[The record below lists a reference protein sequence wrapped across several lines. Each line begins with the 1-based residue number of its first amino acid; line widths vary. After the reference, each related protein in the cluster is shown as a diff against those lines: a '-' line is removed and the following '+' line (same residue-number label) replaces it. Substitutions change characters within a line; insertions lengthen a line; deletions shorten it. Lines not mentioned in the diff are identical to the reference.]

1 MKAHEYNDQSILSI
15 GPFTVTFVKTKHPV
29 PCYGMRIEADGKSL
43 FYTADSAFLES
54 FVPFGRNVDLLLC
67 ECNFYGNMDASDAGH
82 MTSLDAGKLAHEA
95 NVKKLILTHL
105 PHFGELD
112 QLVTEAKS
120 IYKGK
125 VELARKD
132 MEIIYLGGENMLF
145 IDNKGI
151 TDPRINLAIEEY
163 ALKNLDINESYLL
176 FYINQPSIIIGKNQN
191 TIEEINTDYVEKQG
205 LHVVRRLS
213 GGGAV
218 YHDLGNLNFS
228 FITKDDGESFHNFKK
243 FTEPVVTALHKLGV
257 KAELS
262 GRNDIIAE
270 GRKISGNAQFSTK
283 GRMFSHGTLLFDSE
297 MENVVS
303 ALNVKKDKIESKG
316 IKSIRSRVA
325 NISEFLSK
333 KMTIEEFRS
342 TLLDFIFDD
351 NNVEE
356 YILTE
361 EDWKKIHELSKE
373 RYQNWDWNY
382 GKSPKFNL
390 QHSNRFPIGQIDVR
404 LEVNKGIIENC
415 KIYGDF
421 FGVGNIEEI
430 EEKLTGTRYERKE
443 IAQSLEGVDIPHY
456 FGNITREEFLDLV
469 Y

>member
-1 MKAHEYNDQSILSI
+1 
-15 GPFTVTFVKTKHPV
+15 
-29 PCYGMRIEADGKSL
+29 
-43 FYTADSAFLES
+43 
-54 FVPFGRNVDLLLC
+54 
-67 ECNFYGNMDASDAGH
+67 
-82 MTSLDAGKLAHEA
+82 
-95 NVKKLILTHL
+95 
-105 PHFGELD
+105 
-112 QLVTEAKS
+112 
-120 IYKGK
+120 
-125 VELARKD
+125 
-132 MEIIYLGGENMLF
+132 MLF

-176 FYINQPSIIIGKNQN
+176 FYINEPSIIIGKNQN

-243 FTEPVVTALHKLGV
+243 FTEPVVSALHRLGV

-262 GRNDIIAE
+262 GRNDLIAE

-303 ALNVKKDKIESKG
+303 ALRVKKDKIESKG

-325 NISEFLSK
+325 NISEFLTDQ
-333 KMTIEEFRS
+333 MTIEEFRS
-342 TLLDFIFDD
+342 TLLDFIFDGSD
-351 NNVEE
+351 VEE
-356 YILTE
+356 YVLTE
-361 EDWKKIHELSKE
+361 EDWKNIHELSKE

-390 QHSNRFPIGQIDVR
+390 QHSHRFPVGSIDVR
-404 LEVNKGIIENC
+404 LEVNKGKIDNC
-415 KIYGDF
+415 KIFGDF
-421 FGVGNIEEI
+421 FGVGNVEDI
-430 EEKLTGTRYERKE
+430 EEKLAGTRYERKD
-443 IAQSLEGVDIPHY
+443 IAGALEGVDIQHY
-456 FGNITREEFLDLV
+456 FGNITKDEFVDLV